1 MPTRSKAATTVS
13 ETSELAGQKPSFTAL
28 PNWLLGK
35 ASALEIAVL
44 WVLQSHYPEI
54 RPSITRLAAC
64 ANLSR
69 RTVFNVLADLERKG
83 WLVRVHREFE
93 SGKKAPN
100 LYRLTIWDGEP
111 KAAGDGA
118 GDALVQEVHQGDGAP
133 RARRMVQEMHHDGA
147 PRAHEVDQVE
157 EEQLE
162 EQDSP
167 SIPLAATAPAAPEH
181 REPSPPIDQQADPA
195 PKPSRKALKVTP
207 ADVPADLAPVADLFA
222 TWWNHHKGGQRTQRA
237 LTGQLGQLT
246 KILADPRGGIEAVR
260 SQLQKAIT
268 AAELGRRWAGI
279 TFDNWLE
286 YGRPAALQ
294 VGNGSA
300 GGYRTARERNEE
312 KLDEWVE
319 FIYATD
325 PQYANHPR
333 NQSRTTTAT
342 IDWEA
347 MPRA

>member
-13 ETSELAGQKPSFTAL
+13 ETSELAGQKPTFTAL

-111 KAAGDGA
+111 KASRDGA
-118 GDALVQEVHQGDGAP
+118 GDALVQEVHHLDSAP
-133 RARRMVQEMHHDGA
+133 RARGIVQEMHHDGA
-147 PRAHEVDQVE
+147 GDAPEVDQVE

-162 EQDSP
+162 VEDSP
-167 SIPLAATAPAAPEH
+167 SIPLTAAKPAAPDE
-181 REPSPPIDQQADPA
+181 RAGASTG
-195 PKPSRKALKVTP
+195 KVKLTP
-207 ADVPADLAPVADLFA
+207 ADVPADLAPVADLFC
-222 TWWNHHKGGQRTQRA
+222 TWWNHHKGGKRTQRA
-237 LTGQLGQLT
+237 LAVQLT
-246 KILADPRGGIEAVR
+246 ELGKIQADARGGIEAIR
-260 SQLQKAIT
+260 AQLQKAIT
-268 AAELGRRWAGI
+268 ADEIGRRWAGI
-279 TFDNWLE
+279 TFDRWLE

-294 VGNGSA
+294 VGNGSG
-300 GGYRTARERNEE
+300 GGYRSTRDRKDAEIND
-312 KLDEWVE
+312 LLAFLAVADPE
-319 FIYATD
+319 FAA
-325 PQYANHPR
+325 PGQGGL
-333 NQSRTTTAT
+333 STTTQPS
-342 IDWEA
+342 DWESLA
-347 MPRA
+347 HA